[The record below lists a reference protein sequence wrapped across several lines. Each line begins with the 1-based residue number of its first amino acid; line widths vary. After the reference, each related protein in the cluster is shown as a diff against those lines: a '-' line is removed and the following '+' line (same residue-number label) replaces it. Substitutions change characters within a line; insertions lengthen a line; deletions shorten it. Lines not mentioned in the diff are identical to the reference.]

1 MAAKAGKSRRVFGW
15 EGLQARCFRLGSRCG
30 IGSESIGAEAPPTT
44 ARAWIDR
51 ASLDAGGSVGGP
63 SGPMLLA
70 QVALSH
76 RIGRHRG

>member
-1 MAAKAGKSRRVFGW
+1 MPVARW
-15 EGLQARCFRLGSRCG
+15 EGLQARCFWLGSRRR

-44 ARAWIDR
+44 AQAWIDS
-51 ASLDAGGSVGGP
+51 ASLDACGSVGGP

-70 QVALSH
+70 RVAPSH